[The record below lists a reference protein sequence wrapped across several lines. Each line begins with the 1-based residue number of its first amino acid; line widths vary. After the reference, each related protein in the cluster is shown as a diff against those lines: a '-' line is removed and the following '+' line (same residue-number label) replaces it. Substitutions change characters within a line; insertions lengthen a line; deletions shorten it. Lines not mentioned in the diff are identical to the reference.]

1 MSTAR
6 GVYASTK
13 LLGRGIYD
21 LVEAARMI
29 RRDPYTVA
37 RWTQGEHPLH
47 VVPNSPRLGGTMLLF
62 VGQGTA
68 VTATK
73 S

>member
-1 MSTAR
+1 
-6 GVYASTK
+6 
-13 LLGRGIYD
+13 
-21 LVEAARMI
+21 MI